1 LQELD
6 RSLLNFQ
13 FMEGHMSYFFELLT
27 VYAAIVLAEMTLRAM
42 KRVLKDRIPPPSPR
56 DDDRTEDAD

>member
-1 LQELD
+1 
-6 RSLLNFQ
+6 
-13 FMEGHMSYFFELLT
+13 MSYFFELLT